1 MAEEGGSGAGAA
13 PAAGTV
19 DPWEVKGKVD
29 YKKLIEQVRPSPPP
43 PPPPAPPSAPPCA
56 HPTPPSPAAAARRL
70 GVHLRGGGREDAEG

>member
-29 YKKLIEQVRPSPPP
+29 YKKLIEQVRP
-43 PPPPAPPSAPPCA
+43 
-56 HPTPPSPAAAARRL
+56 PPSPAAAARWL